1 MPKAVRYMLRSL
13 GAMGLLD
20 RIHGMVWGKPYEE
33 AYREEYAVEIR
44 TVLKEYG
51 REALPVLTN
60 LSFGHCEPK
69 CVIPYGA
76 LAQIDCEKPN
86 VFYPGKRPSY
96 DTGAAGIYKKG
107 GIDFP
112 IPPFSIC
119 ANLI

>member
-76 LAQIDCEKPN
+76 LAQIDCES
-86 VFYPGKRPSY
+86 R
-96 DTGAAGIYKKG
+96 T
-107 GIDFP
+107 
-112 IPPFSIC
+112 FSILEN
-119 ANLI
+119 AVV

>member
-1 MPKAVRYMLRSL
+1 MKCAVFTAPYQFEIQEREKPVPKAVRYMLRSL

-51 REALPVLTN
+51 REDLPVLTN
-60 LSFGHCEPK
+60 RSFGHCEPK

-76 LAQIDCEKPN
+76 LAQIDCES
-86 VFYPGKRPSY
+86 R
-96 DTGAAGIYKKG
+96 T
-107 GIDFP
+107 
-112 IPPFSIC
+112 FSILEN
-119 ANLI
+119 AVV